1 MGEGKKL
8 SIRTYCPRYATLLVR
23 FLTVAYVAIMS
34 PLEVS
39 VFLPKSSA
47 ISTVKQLVR
56 FDARTFSFFL
66 NILPESYCGLE
77 YVSYLVNCPMPLRV
91 EN

>member
-8 SIRTYCPRYATLLVR
+8 FIKTYGPTYTTLLVR

-39 VFLPKSSA
+39 AFLPKSSA
-47 ISTVKQLVR
+47 ISTVTQLVR
-56 FDARTFSFFL
+56 FDARTFSVFL
-66 NILPESYCGLE
+66 NILPESYCCLE
-77 YVSYLVNCPMPLRV
+77 YVNYIVNCQMPLRV